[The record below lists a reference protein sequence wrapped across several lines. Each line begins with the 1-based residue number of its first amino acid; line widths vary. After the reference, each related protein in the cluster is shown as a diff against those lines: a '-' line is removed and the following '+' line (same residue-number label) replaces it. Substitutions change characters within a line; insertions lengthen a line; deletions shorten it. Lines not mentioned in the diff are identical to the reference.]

1 MAVTTTH
8 AFVLYNGNGVTT
20 AFPVDFAFG
29 TSAELVVTAISAL
42 GVETVLTISTHYTV
56 AGGGAVNP
64 AVGTLTMLTAPAT
77 GTKLRIDRATLL
89 TQATIHA
96 NNDAFPAKTVE
107 GAYDRSRMVGQDNRL
122 LGLRSLKLSMQS
134 HAAGVSATLPTP
146 EAGKALQWNA
156 DGTALINGTASEELG
171 TIPVSSF
178 AQTFL
183 DDTTA
188 QAVLNTLGLYG
199 IVTPEQHGAVGYT
212 GDDGVSDT
220 DDTAALQ
227 AAFTDAITNQKC
239 LILAKRYKITSGLNI
254 YPTNTYA
261 VRCLPGGSIRVAYTG
276 VTGVALKG
284 THPSVPSTRGNKI
297 YMINGNMQMH
307 SSITE
312 GQIGPCFFE
321 KRYVSGV
328 NFIGDQYFFHGRGNS
343 IIRMSGVFNGNL
355 GSASC
360 WQGGIRFPIK
370 ATTGITFSISSASTT
385 LTSSAS
391 HFAASDVGKAIMLD
405 GAPDELFV
413 IATYVDVDEV
423 TVTRAAQQAFSA
435 VSGVWSDITGT
446 VNASSTA
453 LTISHDVLSATDVGR
468 VILIFNALDLSGG
481 VLGVFRTT
489 IEAVAGT
496 AITLAAAPTAS
507 VTDAILQFSP
517 DVDIYG
523 EDTSNNITNDIKWDD
538 LHIEQSLGCG
548 LFLQHAVGVKMPNL
562 KLHGQNDVWTNRSSS
577 FNAIFCNCYG
587 VIGVTA
593 EGTVTN
599 PLGRIHVSGQRGD
612 LKIDHWQGAAQNG
625 QQLLYGEKNHSAGS
639 VTIGD
644 IGIVNA
650 PLIPVTTEPF
660 KWVGSGALYRIGRLS
675 TNSGQTAAP
684 AGYIAFRGA
693 ASQAAAVVVRRYGHI
708 NSGAPANGIGALE
721 EAVVLTSADNLEVVG
736 QHGFLVTDVTAASED
751 ADYVLRLMIA
761 GAAAAEVLRVKA
773 NKTILLDGTQILSAR
788 KTGWTPASG
797 TAARTTFATFAG
809 QNVSA
814 SPTEA
819 EVQAIDDHVV
829 ILSQRLKALIDDLH
843 GTAGHGLIGT

>member
-1 MAVTTTH
+1 MALSTTH
-8 AFVLYNGNGVTT
+8 DFKFYNGNGVTT
-20 AFPVDFAFG
+20 LFPVDFQFG
-29 TSAELVVTAISAL
+29 TSAELVVTLISAA
-42 GVETVLTISTHYTV
+42 GVETPLTISTHYTV
-56 AGGGAVNP
+56 SGGGAVNP
-64 AVGTLTMLTAPAT
+64 AIGTLTMLTPPAT
-77 GTKLRIDRATLL
+77 GERLLIQRATALSQS
-89 TQATIHA
+89 TVHT

-107 GAYDRSRMVGQDNRL
+107 GSYDARARVEQETRTL
-122 LGLRSLKLSMQS
+122 ALRSLKLSMQS
-134 HAAGVSATLPTP
+134 HAAGVSAILPTP

-212 GDDGVSDT
+212 GDDGVSDA
-220 DDTAALQ
+220 DDTVALQ
-227 AAFTDAITNQKC
+227 AALTDAIDNKKC
-239 LILAKRYKITSGLNI
+239 LIIARRYKITSGLNG

-261 VRCLPGGSIRVAYTG
+261 VRFLPGGSIRVAYTG
-276 VTGVALKG
+276 VAGVAFKG
-284 THPSVPSTRGNKI
+284 THPTVPSTRGNKI
-297 YMINGNMQMH
+297 YWFNGNMQMH

-328 NFIGDQYFFHGRGNS
+328 NFIGDQFFFHGRGNT
-343 IIRMSGVFNGNL
+343 IIRLSGVFNGNL
-355 GSASC
+355 GGASC

-370 ATTGITFSISSASTT
+370 ATTGITFSIASASTT

-423 TVTRAAQQAFSA
+423 TVTRAAQQAFSG
-435 VSGVWSDITGT
+435 VSGVWSDITGS

-453 LTISHDVLSATDVGR
+453 LTISHDVLSASDVGR

-489 IEAVAGT
+489 IAAVAGT

-507 VTDAILQFSP
+507 VTDAMLQFSP
-517 DVDIYG
+517 DVEIYG
-523 EDTSNNITNDIKWDD
+523 EDTTNNITNDIKWDD

-548 LFLQHAVGVKMPNL
+548 LFMQHAVGVKVPNL

-587 VIGVTA
+587 VIGITA

-612 LKIDHWQGAAQNG
+612 LKIDHWQGSAQNG
-625 QQLLYGEKNHSAGS
+625 QQLLYGENNHSAGS

-660 KWVGSGALYRIGRLS
+660 RWVGSGALYRIGRLS

-693 ASQAAAVVVRRYGHI
+693 GSQAAAVVARRYGHI

-721 EAVVLTSADNLEVVG
+721 ECVILTSADNPEVAG
-736 QHGFLVTDVTAASED
+736 QHGFIATDVTGGSED
-751 ADYVLRLMIA
+751 FDYVLRLMIG
-761 GAAAAEVLRVKA
+761 GAAAAEVLRVKST
-773 NKTILLDGTQILSAR
+773 KTILLDSTQILKAR
-788 KTGWTPASG
+788 VTGWTVASG
-797 TAARTTFATFAG
+797 TAQRAGFATYTAA
-809 QNVSA
+809 NISA

-819 EVQAIDDHVV
+819 EVQAVADGLQDV
-829 ILSQRLKALIDDLH
+829 SRTLKALIDDLH